1 MVVSCLRSFAVLSL
15 LLAGTAISGCVAT
28 TAEQSAASKPVN
40 EQSRLMNIARDIE
53 AKGESGTALAL
64 YERAAEMSTTDSSIH
79 VKLGNARMKDGD
91 SDGAEKAYRSALQ
104 INPQDANALLGLGT
118 LQLQRGEANSAA
130 RTLAPAAQAI
140 NSVSAYNKLGTALVL
155 AGDGAGAEG
164 AFAKA
169 LALQPSNLDTKTNLA
184 LAQALSNK
192 LPDASTTMDN
202 VVASPLAEKRHFIN
216 YMIILSLSGDA
227 AHARA
232 IDVPDMPANQ
242 KNQILAKAA
251 KLRSIQSP
259 AERAQAIGLLAST

>member
-1 MVVSCLRSFAVLSL
+1 MAVSCFRSFAVLL
-15 LLAGTAISGCVAT
+15 LLFAGVASSGCVAT
-28 TAEQSAASKPVN
+28 TAERSAADKPAD
-40 EQSRLMNIARDIE
+40 EQSKLLNIARDID

-64 YERAAEMSTTDSSIH
+64 YERAAEMSATDSSIH

-91 SDGAEKAYRSALQ
+91 PDGAEKAYRSALQ

-118 LQLQRGEANSAA
+118 VQLQRGEAGAAA

-140 NSVSAYNKLGTALVL
+140 NSVSAYNKLGTSLVL
-155 AGDGAGAEG
+155 AGDGAAAQG

-192 LPDASTTMDN
+192 LPDAETSMVS
-202 VVASPLAEKRHFIN
+202 VVASPLAEKRHFVN

-227 AHARA
+227 ARARA